1 MNDFLPPVDLD
12 DMIYDLCY
20 SPDVMVTE
28 DDSRALDEY
37 LKNTT
42 TR

>member
-1 MNDFLPPVDLD
+1 MNDYFTPVNLD
-12 DMIYDLCY
+12 DMIHDLCY
-20 SPDVMVTE
+20 SPDVMNSE
-28 DDSRALDEY
+28 DDNIALDEY

>member
-12 DMIYDLCY
+12 DMIHDLCY

-28 DDSRALDEY
+28 DDNQALDEY